1 MDSGCVAPCF
11 YTCDALNWKGSYR
24 VRISFFRPAAWFEVE
39 YPKISCW
46 GILVLCGLS
55 MMGNNGVNCI

>member
-46 GILVLCGLS
+46 GILGIIND
-55 MMGNNGVNCI
+55 G